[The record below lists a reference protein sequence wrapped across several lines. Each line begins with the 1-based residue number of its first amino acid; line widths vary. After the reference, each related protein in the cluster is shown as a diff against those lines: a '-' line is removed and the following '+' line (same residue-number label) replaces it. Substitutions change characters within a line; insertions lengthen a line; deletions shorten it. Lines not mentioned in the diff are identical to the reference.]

1 MSNSNSKQWS
11 SATPGYIIFLV
22 DQSGS
27 MQETY
32 ADGKTRAEFTSLVIN
47 RTINELVNTN
57 MDGEKVK
64 DRVFISMI
72 GYGLSVED
80 VRSDYLSEFADNP
93 LRIEKIKKKVSDGG
107 GGLVEIEEQ
116 MPIFIEPK
124 ADGLTP
130 MAEAL
135 DFAKELIEGWLQK
148 KPDNPAPIVINIS
161 DGLPYTGTTVET
173 EMNKS
178 IAISK
183 EIMSINSQDGN
194 PLIFNSHIG
203 DGGTQCGFEESEN
216 ELSDEQAKF
225 LFNIS
230 SKVPESYKQAA
241 VKQDFKV
248 KAESRG
254 FVSNADPESFIKFIN
269 FGSSGGSDLIA

>member
-1 MSNSNSKQWS
+1 
-11 SATPGYIIFLV
+11 
-22 DQSGS
+22 
-27 MQETY
+27 
-32 ADGKTRAEFTSLVIN
+32 
-47 RTINELVNTN
+47 
-57 MDGEKVK
+57 
-64 DRVFISMI
+64 
-72 GYGLSVED
+72 
-80 VRSDYLSEFADNP
+80 
-93 LRIEKIKKKVSDGG
+93 
-107 GGLVEIEEQ
+107 
-116 MPIFIEPK
+116 
-124 ADGLTP
+124 
-130 MAEAL
+130 
-135 DFAKELIEGWLQK
+135 
-148 KPDNPAPIVINIS
+148 
-161 DGLPYTGTTVET
+161 
-173 EMNKS
+173 MNKS
-178 IAISK
+178 IGISK